1 MAVPKLSPL
10 MQQYLRIKDEHKDCI
25 LMFRLGDFYEMFFDD
40 AKEASN
46 VLGLVLTGRDCGLH
60 ERAPMCGVP
69 YHSVDTYISKLI
81 NSGYKVAVC
90 EQLTDPKLSKGLVE
104 RAVIRI
110 ITPGTVIEESMLD
123 DKTNNY
129 IASVYIQNG
138 SIGLAYADVS
148 TGDFFTSE
156 FIGSKSGA
164 DLLNELTR
172 IEPREVVVNNS
183 SDLIVD
189 RLKTMYFVQE
199 TSEKNFSRNSAV
211 NSLLKHFN
219 VMNLSSFGYET
230 SGDFGINAAGALI
243 TYLEDTQKNALSH
256 IKRMKR
262 VSISNYMQLDS
273 TTRASLEIVRPI
285 RFDGKRSATLL
296 HLMDKT
302 KTAMGARLLRSWVD
316 QPLIDKN
323 DIESRL
329 DAVEMLKNN
338 PILLESISEALSSVF
353 DIERLCSKI
362 AYSAIN
368 PKECLAMARSLKVLP
383 RIHVLLAQADC
394 AFLRKITND
403 FDPLDD
409 IYALL
414 SNALC
419 DDPPIGIKDGGI
431 LRDGFNEEVDK
442 YKNAASGSKA
452 WLAKLEA
459 DEREKTGI
467 KTLKIKYNRVFGYY
481 FEVTNSFKHLV
492 PEYFERRQTI
502 SNAERYTSKELKELE
517 DVILSADVKRVA
529 LEYDLFL
536 EIRKQ
541 LYECLERIKLTANC
555 VAQIDAIYSLAKL
568 ALNNNYCRPSIN
580 SEGRIE
586 ILDGRHPVVEENSD
600 ELFVPNN
607 ATMNND
613 ADRVLIITGPNMA
626 GKSTYMR
633 QIALCVIMAHIGSF
647 VPARTAD
654 ICIVDKIFARIG
666 ASDSLATGQS
676 TFMVE
681 MTEVA
686 SILNNATENSLV
698 IFDEIGRGTST
709 YDGLSIAWSV
719 LEYVVDKTMC
729 GAKALF
735 ATHYHELS
743 ELEGRLD
750 GVVNY
755 RVAVKEYGDTIVFLR
770 KIVRGSADKSFGIQ
784 VAKLAGLPQQVLD
797 RAKEILSG
805 LEDADVNTRDDIVL
819 PVAENRQGNSDPLSA
834 VIARLRK
841 VSPETLTPIES
852 MILLDELCRI
862 VNGEAKCDED

>member
-1 MAVPKLSPL
+1 
-10 MQQYLRIKDEHKDCI
+10 
-25 LMFRLGDFYEMFFDD
+25 
-40 AKEASN
+40 
-46 VLGLVLTGRDCGLH
+46 
-60 ERAPMCGVP
+60 
-69 YHSVDTYISKLI
+69 
-81 NSGYKVAVC
+81 
-90 EQLTDPKLSKGLVE
+90 
-104 RAVIRI
+104 
-110 ITPGTVIEESMLD
+110 
-123 DKTNNY
+123 
-129 IASVYIQNG
+129 
-138 SIGLAYADVS
+138 
-148 TGDFFTSE
+148 
-156 FIGSKSGA
+156 
-164 DLLNELTR
+164 
-172 IEPREVVVNNS
+172 
-183 SDLIVD
+183 
-189 RLKTMYFVQE
+189 
-199 TSEKNFSRNSAV
+199 
-211 NSLLKHFN
+211 
-219 VMNLSSFGYET
+219 
-230 SGDFGINAAGALI
+230 
-243 TYLEDTQKNALSH
+243 
-256 IKRMKR
+256 
-262 VSISNYMQLDS
+262 MQLDS
-273 TTRASLEIVRPI
+273 TTRASLEIGRPI

-568 ALNNNYCRPSIN
+568 ALNNNT
-580 SEGRIE
+580 E
-586 ILDGRHPVVEENSD
+586 IMMKE
-600 ELFVPNN
+600 
-607 ATMNND
+607 
-613 ADRVLIITGPNMA
+613 I
-626 GKSTYMR
+626 
-633 QIALCVIMAHIGSF
+633 
-647 VPARTAD
+647 
-654 ICIVDKIFARIG
+654 
-666 ASDSLATGQS
+666 
-676 TFMVE
+676 MVE
-681 MTEVA
+681 G
-686 SILNNATENSLV
+686 L
-698 IFDEIGRGTST
+698 
-709 YDGLSIAWSV
+709 LSIQAG
-719 LEYVVDKTMC
+719 E
-729 GAKALF
+729 
-735 ATHYHELS
+735 
-743 ELEGRLD
+743 
-750 GVVNY
+750 NP
-755 RVAVKEYGDTIVFLR
+755 RVIEEKL
-770 KIVRGSADKSFGIQ
+770 KSF
-784 VAKLAGLPQQVLD
+784 LAPKQ
-797 RAKEILSG
+797 RKSMF
-805 LEDADVNTRDDIVL
+805 
-819 PVAENRQGNSDPLSA
+819 SD
-834 VIARLRK
+834 K
-841 VSPETLTPIES
+841 
-852 MILLDELCRI
+852 D
-862 VNGEAKCDED
+862 GEQ